1 MSDRPV
7 SVRTGAVPY
16 TVSIHDGL
24 HTWSGDTQ
32 LANGGGDAGPD
43 PESQVL
49 GALGACTAITVS
61 MVAARKQWPLT
72 AVHVHLHYTQCGAAG
87 TAIAREVVLDGALDD
102 EQRARLMEVADK
114 CPIHRLLTGE
124 VRIQT
129 RLQAAGGGG
138 DTAIGATD
146 RRLPAVLEYGECEI
160 GIGTGDRSAPI
171 PGVRRGEP
179 LLQRAQ
185 P

>member
-7 SVRTGAVPY
+7 SVRTGTVPY

-32 LANGGGDAGPD
+32 LANGGSDAGPD

-72 AVHVHLHYTQCGAAG
+72 AVDVGAAG

-124 VRIQT
+124 VRIDSQ
-129 RLQAAGGGG
+129 LQAAGGGG
-138 DTAIGATD
+138 ATAI
-146 RRLPAVLEYGECEI
+146 
-160 GIGTGDRSAPI
+160 
-171 PGVRRGEP
+171 
-179 LLQRAQ
+179 QRD
-185 P
+185 

>member
-7 SVRTGAVPY
+7 SVRTGTVPY

-32 LANGGGDAGPD
+32 PANGGSDAGPD

-61 MVAARKQWPLT
+61 MVAAHKQWPLT
-72 AVHVHLHYTQCGAAG
+72 AVHVHLRYTQRGAAG
-87 TAIAREVVLDGALDD
+87 TAIARAVVLDGALDD

-124 VRIQT
+124 VRIETQ
-129 RLQAAGGGG
+129 LQAAGGGG
-138 DTAIGATD
+138 DTAI
-146 RRLPAVLEYGECEI
+146 
-160 GIGTGDRSAPI
+160 RSD
-171 PGVRRGEP
+171 
-179 LLQRAQ
+179 
-185 P
+185 